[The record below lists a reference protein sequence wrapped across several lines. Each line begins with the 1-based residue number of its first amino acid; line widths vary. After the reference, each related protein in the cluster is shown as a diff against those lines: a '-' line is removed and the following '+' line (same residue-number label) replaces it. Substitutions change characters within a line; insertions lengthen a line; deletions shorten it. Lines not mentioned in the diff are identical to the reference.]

1 MEDRMN
7 GTNARILHLLTMV
20 TMYQW
25 GLDSPGDHRPGSF
38 EVGEQCE
45 DPAEE
50 HEYQQG
56 SLETATAFS
65 S

>member
-1 MEDRMN
+1 MGDRMN
-7 GTNARILHLLTMV
+7 DMNVHILHLLTMV

-25 GLDSPGDHRPGSF
+25 GLDSPGDHRQGSF
-38 EVGEQCE
+38 EVGEQYE
-45 DPAEE
+45 NPVEE

-56 SLETATAFS
+56 SLEIATAFS